1 MMENL
6 KMNNGDKYSKLEA
19 CFKREG
25 CMNDGCCR
33 CVAKIKFNDDLS
45 AKYQESIKKRYVKL
59 LKDLNEVANNH
70 HFSIDVEW
78 HIEDIKHLSRIIN
91 MSEIYDL
98 ERLLVSDF
106 HDGVEYMLKSFKDGH
121 NPVLIGCS
129 ILRLK
134 TIDDKN
140 KDDSL

>member
-1 MMENL
+1 M
-6 KMNNGDKYSKLEA
+6 KMNNDDYSKLEA

-25 CMNDGCCR
+25 CMNDGCCEK
-33 CVAKIKFNDDLS
+33 VAEIKFDDDFS

-78 HIEDIKHLSRIIN
+78 HIEHIENLGRLIK

-106 HDGVEYMLKSFKDGH
+106 HDSFPFMLEQFKDGH
-121 NPVLIGCS
+121 NPVLIGGS
-129 ILRLK
+129 LLRLK
-134 TIDDKN
+134 TIDDK
-140 KDDSL
+140 K